1 MQKVALVT
9 GSSSGI
15 GFETSLVLAREG
27 YHTFASMRDV
37 NKAKEIKKRREERR
51 QENKKRYEDYLKTE
65 TGKAYKK
72 YDEVF
77 GRAAVYQ
84 SARGVYIDNQALAN
98 LYLDAIEK
106 EVPLGASDLEQSD
119 SNHLS
124 KIIELEFE
132 IGGFHQGHERLVL
145 ESNKISVIG
154 DYQETLVTHNPSA
167 EEWKEFSQSLEQ
179 LKVWDWKESYQD
191 DILDGTQWS
200 LLVRTTRYLMVPSY
214 KRRPFATSD
223 DKPVPYSEIKCG
235 GSNAFPPNF
244 SKFITS
250 INKLINQDY
259 FEEGYENSPR
269 YDPRTDTIYL

>member
-1 MQKVALVT
+1 MKSFLTAEEAKD
-9 GSSSGI
+9 I
-15 GFETSLVLAREG
+15 REIAENLG
-27 YHTFASMRDV
+27 
-37 NKAKEIKKRREERR
+37 KKGR
-51 QENKKRYEDYLKTE
+51 QESEKRYEDFLKTE
-65 TGKAYKK
+65 TGRAYKK
-72 YDEVF
+72 FVEVF
-77 GRAAVYQ
+77 FPIPVYH
-84 SARGVYIDNQALAN
+84 SARGVLIDNQAIAK
-98 LYLDAIEK
+98 LYLDSIEK
-106 EVPLGASDLEQSD
+106 GVPLGASDLEQSD
-119 SNHLS
+119 SDYLS

-145 ESNKISVIG
+145 GSNKISVIG

-179 LKVWDWKESYQD
+179 LKVWDWKKRYDSH
-191 DILDGTQWS
+191 ILDGTQWS
-200 LLVRTTRYLMVPSY
+200 LLVRTTQYLMAQS
-214 KRRPFATSD
+214 PFATSD

-250 INKLINQDY
+250 INKLINQDF

>member
-1 MQKVALVT
+1 MKSFLTAEEAKD
-9 GSSSGI
+9 I
-15 GFETSLVLAREG
+15 REIAENLG
-27 YHTFASMRDV
+27 
-37 NKAKEIKKRREERR
+37 KKER
-51 QENKKRYEDYLKTE
+51 QESEKRYEDFLKTE
-65 TGKAYKK
+65 TGRAYKK
-72 YDEVF
+72 FVEVF
-77 GRAAVYQ
+77 FPIPVYH
-84 SARGVYIDNQALAN
+84 SARGVLIDNQAIAK
-98 LYLDAIEK
+98 LYLDSIEK
-106 EVPLGASDLEQSD
+106 GVPLGASDLEQSD
-119 SNHLS
+119 SDYLS

-179 LKVWDWKESYQD
+179 LKVWDWKKSYQD

-200 LLVRTTRYLMVPSY
+200 LLVRTTRYLMVPDY

-250 INKLINQDY
+250 INKLINQDF

>member
-1 MQKVALVT
+1 MK
-9 GSSSGI
+9 SSPTPEEVKE
-15 GFETSLVLAREG
+15 FR
-27 YHTFASMRDV
+27 
-37 NKAKEIKKRREERR
+37 NKWREERR
-51 QENKKRYEDYLKTE
+51 KENKKRYKDFLKTE

-72 YDEVF
+72 YDDVF
-77 GRAAVYQ
+77 GPSSVYQ
-84 SARGVYIDNQALAN
+84 SDRGVYIDNQALVN

-106 EVPLGASDLEQSD
+106 GVPIGVSDLEQSD

-132 IGGFHQGHERLVL
+132 IGGFHQGHEDLIL
-145 ESNKISVIG
+145 ASNKISVIQSE
-154 DYQETLVTHNPSA
+154 YQETLVTHNPSA

-179 LKVWDWKESYQD
+179 LKVWDWKESYYD
-191 DILDGTQWS
+191 RDILDGTQWS
-200 LLVRTTRYLMVPSY
+200 LLVRTTRFLMVPDY
-214 KRRPFATSD
+214 KRRRFATSD
-223 DKPVPYSEIKCG
+223 DKPIPYSEIKCG

-259 FEEGYENSPR
+259 FAGGYANSPR

>member
-1 MQKVALVT
+1 MKSPLT
-9 GSSSGI
+9 P
-15 GFETSLVLAREG
+15 EE
-27 YHTFASMRDV
+27 
-37 NKAKEIKKRREERR
+37 AKGIKKWREKRR
-51 QENKKRYEDYLKTE
+51 QENKKRYKDFLKTE

-77 GRAAVYQ
+77 GQAAVYQ
-84 SARGVYIDNQALAN
+84 SARDVYIDNQALAN

-106 EVPLGASDLEQSD
+106 GVPLGVSDLEQSD

-167 EEWKEFSQSLEQ
+167 EEWKEFFQSLEQ
-179 LKVWDWKESYQD
+179 LKVWDWKQRYDSH
-191 DILDGTQWS
+191 ILDGTQWS
-200 LLVRTTRYLMVPSY
+200 LLVRTTRYLMAQS
-214 KRRPFATSD
+214 PFATSD
-223 DKPVPYSEIKCG
+223 DKTVPYSEINCW
-235 GSNAFPPNF
+235 GSNAFPPDF
-244 SKFITS
+244 SKLITS

-259 FEEGYENSPR
+259 FAGGYANSPR
-269 YDPRTDTIYL
+269 YDPGTDTIYL